1 MKKVFSLLLFFTLC
15 APTEYLVQIR
25 NPSGHIIG
33 EYYKDTRWLGLKETP
48 NWKDL
53 SSFSRLEVLEF
64 NAGDLNSLQD
74 IPELPRLRYI
84 QLDSAEIKD
93 LSPLRRFP
101 KLDSLILN
109 RTETNDKIMLTY
121 PNWNQL
127 TRLELA
133 YTNVSNLNFLGP
145 GCSLRHLHLKDT
157 KVSDLGPLANCTK
170 LTELYLRGTKVK
182 DLSPLYGIT
191 GLIHLQT
198 AGSEVSNEEI
208 RKIRTVL
215 PYLKIMPGLRKI
227 LDSETGAD

>member
-1 MKKVFSLLLFFTLC
+1 MKKVFSLLLFFSFC

-25 NPSGHIIG
+25 NTSGSIIG
-33 EYYKDTRWLGLKETP
+33 EYYKETRWLGLKETP

-53 SSFSRLEVLEF
+53 SSFSKLEILEF
-64 NAGDLNSLQD
+64 NATNLNSLQD
-74 IPELPRLRYI
+74 IPALPKLRYL
-84 QLDSAEIKD
+84 QLDGAEIQD
-93 LSPLRRFP
+93 LSPLQRFP

-109 RTETNDKIMLTY
+109 RTDTSDKVMLTY
-121 PNWNQL
+121 SNWNQL

-145 GCSLRHLHLKDT
+145 GCSLRHLHLRNT
-157 KVSDLGPLANCTK
+157 KVSDLKPLSNCTK

-198 AGSEVSNEEI
+198 GGSEVSDEEI
-208 RKIRTVL
+208 RKIRSIH

-227 LDSETGAD
+227 LGSETGLD